1 MLQSRTC
8 DFLIRLKNSYA
19 AGRPTMIAPSSN
31 VCVAIAELLQK
42 HNLIESYSTS
52 EDPLKNI
59 TLNLIYHDQR
69 PQISHIRLFSK
80 PGRRLYHKSS
90 SLPWGAS
97 KNSIFIISTS
107 KGLMSQKQAHT
118 QKIGGELIAEIY

>member
-31 VCVAIAELLQK
+31 VCEAIAELLQK

-69 PQISHIRLFSK
+69 PQITNIRLFSK
-80 PGRRLYHKSS
+80 PGRRLYNKAS

-107 KGLMSQKQAHT
+107 KGLMSQKQARS
-118 QKIGGELIAEIY
+118 QKVGGELLAEIY